1 LPLADKH
8 SLILQEKQGENYDLD
23 EIMAQQIKNGVV

>member
-1 LPLADKH
+1 LHLADKH
-8 SLILQEKQGENYDLD
+8 FLILQEKQGENYDLD

>member
-8 SLILQEKQGENYDLD
+8 SLILQEKQGERYDLD
-23 EIMAQQIKNGVV
+23 EIMAQQIKNGMV